1 MIHRSVMVVLSFVAS
16 VALAGRD
23 GPTLVAKGPVA
34 VASAAAVAQPA
45 DPMLAGSPGTPLDR
59 TPLPAYPPVPPGPA
73 QTISGQCFVVTD
85 GGQKIT
91 LSRVEVCIYPQRH
104 FEEYAREI
112 DARSRARFEA
122 MKSIACPENFAA
134 LSVSEMDRSLAAA
147 EVLRHDLY
155 VVWQILPAAS
165 ASTQTDADGRFSV
178 THRVA
183 PPYVVFAV
191 GSRTFGNETEYYHW
205 QIPSSAIRNPS
216 QVELT
221 NDRLR

>member
-1 MIHRSVMVVLSFVAS
+1 MVVLSFVAS
-16 VALAGRD
+16 VALAGYD

-34 VASAAAVAQPA
+34 VASAASVAQQA
-45 DPMLAGSPGTPLDR
+45 DSMLAGSPGTPLDR
-59 TPLPAYPPVPPGPA
+59 NPLPAYPPVPPGPA

-104 FEEYAREI
+104 FEGYVREV
-112 DARSRARFEA
+112 DARSRARFAA

-155 VVWQILPAAS
+155 VAWQILPAAS
-165 ASTQTDADGRFSV
+165 ASTQTDADGRFTI
-178 THRVA
+178 THMVS
-183 PPYVVFAV
+183 PPYVVSAIA
-191 GSRTFGNETEYYHW
+191 SRMIGGETEYYRW
-205 QIPSSAIRNPS
+205 QIASGTIVNPLK
-216 QVELT
+216 VELC
-221 NDRLR
+221 NGDLR